1 MKRITIVGLMLLLA
15 GLLQVASAQEKQ
27 LQQYLSDVVTQ
38 VKQTADPVEKRALL
52 DGALQKVDN
61 ALTVASQSP
70 LTSKEE
76 RGGLLSIKRSIQDK
90 LDELHGRNSFTRV
103 EDRDLNA
110 FAEYS
115 VQDLEQADQWIT
127 ISVTTLLL
135 IVIIILLL
143 R

>member
-1 MKRITIVGLMLLLA
+1 MKRITIVGLMLLVA
-15 GLLQVASAQEKQ
+15 GLLQVDFAQEKQ
-27 LQQYLSDVVTQ
+27 LQHYLSDVVTH

-61 ALTVASQSP
+61 ALTIAAGSP
-70 LTSKEE
+70 MTSREE
-76 RGGLLSIKRSIQDK
+76 RDGLLSVKRSVQDK

-103 EDRDLNA
+103 EDRNLNA

-127 ISVTTLLL
+127 IS
-135 IVIIILLL
+135 
-143 R
+143 